1 MQVEIYNGG
10 YIGRDDCRLPK
21 KVTTIEAATVKDGI
35 SEFIKNNRVPELG
48 GIDGMYSTQCF
59 SLNGTLYYTNERLAM
74 DNFRET
80 LARMIEIKE
89 LDIKLTGN
97 PSAPITLEFK

>member
-21 KVTTIEAATVKDGI
+21 KVTTIEAATIKDGI

-48 GIDGMYSTQCF
+48 GIDGMYSEQCF
-59 SLNGTLYYTNERLAM
+59 SMNGTLYYTNERFALAH
-74 DNFRET
+74 FRVT
-80 LARMIEIKE
+80 LANLIDNQTF
-89 LDIKLTGN
+89 DIKLTGD
-97 PSAPITLEFK
+97 PSAPIALEFK